1 MTDPQNPT
9 PPAYEPPASQPSA
22 YQPPAYEQPAYPQ
35 SSAPAYAAP
44 AYPASGYDAP
54 GAPVPGRTM
63 GIVAFIL
70 SFFAQPV
77 ALILGI
83 IALVQSKKAGQKN
96 GFAVAAIIISSILMV
111 VGIIVAIAFIA
122 WFGSAA
128 ADLGTQLQACLDNGG
143 VGTVEVNGITMSCE
157 ELLSESGN

>member
-9 PPAYEPPASQPSA
+9 PPAYEPPAYQQPA
-22 YQPPAYEQPAYPQ
+22 YQQPAYEQPA
-35 SSAPAYAAP
+35 APAYAAP
-44 AYPASGYDAP
+44 AYPANGYDAP

-70 SFFAQPV
+70 SFFLQPV

-96 GFAVAAIIISSILMV
+96 GFAVAAIIISSILLV
-111 VGIIVAIAFIA
+111 VGIIATIALVA

-128 ADLGTQLQACLDNGG
+128 ADLGTQLQACIDNGG
-143 VGTVEVNGITMSCE
+143 VGTVEVSGITMTCE
-157 ELLSESGN
+157 ELLSESGY